1 MTNIQTIPLN
11 QLVPSPANVRKTGA
25 AVGIDELAASI
36 AAHGLLQ
43 NLQVRPGAKG
53 KFEVVAGGRRL
64 AALKLL
70 AKQKAL
76 PKDAEIPCHVLDGED
91 AGEISL
97 AENTLRLPMHPADQ
111 YDAFKALADGGKGP
125 EEIAARFGTTAS
137 VVRQRLKLASVSPCL
152 VDLYRHDE
160 MTLDQLMAFT
170 VSDDH
175 EAQEAAWFGQ
185 PDYNRSPQVIR
196 RTLTAAH
203 VEADDPRVAFAGLD
217 AYRDAGGGILRDLF
231 QPEHEGYLTDPALL
245 DRLVAERLEREAESI
260 RAEGWKWVEI
270 MPRLDYAALR
280 GFARLHPER
289 QPLPP
294 AQQEE
299 LDRLVA
305 EYEGLIAD
313 HGEDPEDEIA
323 ARLDA
328 LSGRI
333 DSLSEGTLAWR
344 EDDIAMAGAVIGIRH
359 DGGLAVERGLLRPED
374 AKASADEPG
383 NEGEKVTGAVADAPR
398 VPGLSASLI
407 EDLTAQRTA
416 ALRAMLED
424 NPAIALAS
432 VAHALALPLF
442 YGHAYGVESCLDIRS
457 NDRDLR
463 ASAGGI
469 GESGA
474 AVLLAARR
482 AAWEQRLPSEPAA
495 LFGWLLTQN
504 AETVTGLVA
513 FCAAMSIDAVQSKQ
527 DRAGCARLAHA
538 DELAAAL
545 GLDMALWWKPT
556 KASYLGR
563 VSKALILDAVREGV
577 SPSAAENLA
586 GLKKDALV
594 ARAEE
599 RLAGKDWLPEIL
611 RPPVAPQPDAAASE
625 IDAPEPDAEI
635 EALAAE

>member
-1 MTNIQTIPLN
+1 MMNIQTIPLN
-11 QLVPSPANVRKTGA
+11 QLVPSPTNVRKTGA
-25 AVGIDELAASI
+25 GVGIDELAASI
-36 AAHGLLQ
+36 ATHGLLQ

-70 AKQKAL
+70 VKQKAFA
-76 PKDAEIPCHVLDGED
+76 KDAEIPCRVLDGED
-91 AGEISL
+91 AAEISL

-137 VVRQRLKLASVSPCL
+137 VVRQRLKLASLSPCL

-160 MTLDQLMAFT
+160 MTLDQLMAFA

-185 PDYNRSPQVIR
+185 PDYNRSPNVIR
-196 RTLTAAH
+196 RTLTTAH

-245 DRLVAERLEREAESI
+245 DRLVAERLEREAEAI

-270 MPRLDYAALR
+270 MPSLDYAALR
-280 GFARLHPER
+280 GFERLHPER

-294 AQQEE
+294 ERQEE

-313 HGEDPEDEIA
+313 NGEDPEDEIA
-323 ARLDA
+323 AQLDA

-344 EDDIAMAGAVIGIRH
+344 EDNIALAGAVIGVRH

-374 AKASADEPG
+374 AKARVT
-383 NEGEKVTGAVADAPR
+383 EGEGEEVTGAADDPRR
-398 VPGLSASLI
+398 VPGLSAGLI

-457 NDRDLR
+457 HDRDLR
-463 ASAGGI
+463 SSAEGI
-469 GESGA
+469 AESGA

-482 AAWEQRLPSEPAA
+482 AAWQQRLPSEPAG
-495 LFGWLLTQN
+495 LFGWLLAQN
-504 AETVTGLVA
+504 AETVTSLIA
-513 FCAAMSIDAVQSKQ
+513 FCAAMSIDAVRSKQ
-527 DRAGCARLAHA
+527 DRPDCPRLAHA

-563 VSKALILDAVREGV
+563 VSKALILDAVKEGV

-599 RLAGKDWLPEIL
+599 RLAGKDWLPAIL
-611 RPPVAPQPDAAASE
+611 RPPVTVPRQETAPDLS
-625 IDAPEPDAEI
+625 APEVELA
-635 EALAAE
+635 ALAAAE